1 LATKNR
7 ENAQWG
13 PEDQGKPQAGGPKD
27 PAQGSARDAELHAG
41 DDGPGGATEVNA
53 AGGPAEPELSVT
65 AEDLTLAEPVLA
77 PASVS
82 RTAAEAAALDDAA
95 AEAQAVANEAEDAA
109 LLAGPL
115 PANAPTV
122 TAAPSGT
129 APAGGP
135 AGDVAGSAP
144 RSSETRSSEA
154 RSSETQSGGPRSGA
168 SAAGGST
175 GSSSPDGRGGDAPSG
190 DAAPAGPA
198 GAQPARN
205 GSAGP
210 TSGRPAGDP
219 SAPNVPAGGAIE
231 DASTGGPEASAA
243 DDTED
248 LRRASVLE
256 TVAIGSGA
264 AHSGLLA
271 GTDPAAL
278 GVGAAASSGVTG
290 RAGATAVSL
299 SASGESETAEPSAEP
314 GARRSIWAPAGAA
327 GDPVGPRRARSRER
341 REKSRRPVALLVLGG
356 VAFLA
361 LLAWAAISLVRGLTG
376 AGDPQSPEDIPT
388 AAGADGVI
396 AEDVP
401 PSVLTAG
408 HCLLDFTDIESDVTI
423 VTCSTP
429 HRAQLIASE
438 FYPDDAKFPG
448 RGQLG
453 ARADAA
459 CDTAPIDSGVA
470 AGAGRIELLRVTP
483 TEGTWADGDRRVDC
497 FAVLQDGATLSRSL
511 LTE

>member
-1 LATKNR
+1 MATKNR
-7 ENAQWG
+7 ENAQRG
-13 PEDQGKPQAGGPKD
+13 PEDQGKPDAGGHQDAP
-27 PAQGSARDAELHAG
+27 RDAGLNTDLDADLDTDAVAPAG
-41 DDGPGGATEVNA
+41 DTEATA
-53 AGGPAEPELSVT
+53 AGAPGEPELSVT

-82 RTAAEAAALDDAA
+82 KTAAEAAALEDAA
-95 AEAQAVANEAEDAA
+95 AEAQAVADEAEDAA

-135 AGDVAGSAP
+135 AGDAAEATP
-144 RSSETRSSEA
+144 QSSKTQSGG
-154 RSSETQSGGPRSGA
+154 TQSGGPRSGA
-168 SAAGGST
+168 SAAGGSA
-175 GSSSPDGRGGDAPSG
+175 GSPIPDGRGGDTPSG
-190 DAAPAGPA
+190 DEPLAGPA
-198 GAQPARN
+198 GERAAPN
-205 GSAGP
+205 SSAGS
-210 TSGRPAGDP
+210 TSGRSAGDP
-219 SAPNVPAGGAIE
+219 SVSNASADGSAE
-231 DASTGGPEASAA
+231 DAGTGGPEASAA

-248 LRRASVLE
+248 LRLDPVLE
-256 TVAIGSGA
+256 TVAVGSGA

-278 GVGAAASSGVTG
+278 GVGPAASSGAAG
-290 RAGATAVSL
+290 RAGATAVSRN
-299 SASGESETAEPSAEP
+299 ASGGKETAGPSAEP
-314 GARRSIWAPAGAA
+314 GARRSAWAPAGDA

-356 VAFLA
+356 VAVLA
-361 LLAWAAISLVRGLTG
+361 LLAWLAVSLVRGLTG

-396 AEDVP
+396 AEEVP

-438 FYPDDAKFPG
+438 FYPDDAEFPG

-459 CDTAPIDSGVA
+459 CETAPIDSGVA

-497 FAVLQDGATLSRSL
+497 FAVLQDDATLSRSL

>member
-1 LATKNR
+1 MATKNR
-7 ENAQWG
+7 ESAQRG
-13 PEDQGKPQAGGPKD
+13 PEDQGKPDAGGH
-27 PAQGSARDAELHAG
+27 Q
-41 DDGPGGATEVNA
+41 GATQDAPRDPDLDTDAVEPGDATEASA
-53 AGGPAEPELSVT
+53 AGAPAEPELSVT

-77 PASVS
+77 PAAVS
-82 RTAAEAAALDDAA
+82 RTTAEAAALDDAA
-95 AEAQAVANEAEDAA
+95 AEAQAVAEEAEDAA

-115 PANAPTV
+115 PADAPTIA
-122 TAAPSGT
+122 AAPSGT

-135 AGDVAGSAP
+135 AGDAAEATP
-144 RSSETRSSEA
+144 RPSEA
-154 RSSETQSGGPRSGA
+154 PSGGTQNSGPPSGA
-168 SAAGGST
+168 SATGGST
-175 GSSSPDGRGGDAPSG
+175 GSSIQDGGSNPSVG
-190 DAAPAGPA
+190 ESTPGPA
-198 GAQPARN
+198 GEPSASN
-205 GSAGP
+205 GSAGLP
-210 TSGRPAGDP
+210 KGRSAAHP
-219 SAPNVPAGGAIE
+219 SAPDAPAGGAAR
-231 DASTGGPEASAA
+231 DTGADSAA
-243 DDTED
+243 DNAKD
-248 LRRASVLE
+248 LRLASLPE
-256 TVAIGSGA
+256 PVAVGSGS

-278 GVGAAASSGVTG
+278 GVGPAASTGAAG
-290 RAGATAVSL
+290 RAGATAVSHR
-299 SASGESETAEPSAEP
+299 APGGPEAAEPSAES
-314 GARRSIWAPAGAA
+314 GARRSTWAPAGEA
-327 GDPVGPRRARSRER
+327 GEPVGPRRARSRER
-341 REKSRRPVALLVLGG
+341 REKSRRPVALLILGG
-356 VAFLA
+356 VVVLA
-361 LLAWAAISLVRGLTG
+361 LLVWAAISLVRGLTG

-396 AEDVP
+396 AEDVR

-408 HCLLDFTDIESDVTI
+408 HCLLDFTDIESEVTI

-438 FYPDDAKFPG
+438 FYSDDAEFPG

-459 CDTAPIDSGVA
+459 CETAPIDSGVA

>member
-1 LATKNR
+1 MATKNR
-7 ENAQWG
+7 ENAQRG
-13 PEDQGKPQAGGPKD
+13 PEDQGKPDAGGHQD
-27 PAQGSARDAELHAG
+27 EARDAAPEAG
-41 DDGPGGATEVNA
+41 AAEPGGAAEANA
-53 AGGPAEPELSVT
+53 AGAPAEPELSVT
-65 AEDLTLAEPVLA
+65 AEDLTLPEPVLA

-82 RTAAEAAALDDAA
+82 RTAAEAAALDEAA
-95 AEAQAVANEAEDAA
+95 AEAQSVAEEAEDAA

-115 PANAPTV
+115 PASAPTV

-135 AGDVAGSAP
+135 AGDAAEATP
-144 RSSETRSSEA
+144 RSSETQGSTTQSSE
-154 RSSETQSGGPRSGA
+154 PRSGA
-168 SAAGGST
+168 SAAGEST
-175 GSSSPDGRGGDAPSG
+175 GPSIPDKGSNSAGGESTP
-190 DAAPAGPA
+190 GPA
-198 GAQPARN
+198 GER
-205 GSAGP
+205 
-210 TSGRPAGDP
+210 
-219 SAPNVPAGGAIE
+219 SAPNGSSGSSGSSPGPSPVHPSTPNSPADGSAKDTGAAGSWAAGTE
-231 DASTGGPEASAA
+231 DA
-243 DDTED
+243 ED
-248 LRRASVLE
+248 PRLASVPE
-256 TVAIGSGA
+256 PVVVGSGA

-278 GVGAAASSGVTG
+278 GVGPAASTGAAG
-290 RAGATAVSL
+290 RAGATAVSR
-299 SASGESETAEPSAEP
+299 SASGAPETAGPAAEP
-314 GARRSIWAPAGAA
+314 GARRSTWAPVGDAGE
-327 GDPVGPRRARSRER
+327 PVGPRRARSRER

-356 VAFLA
+356 IAVLA
-361 LLAWAAISLVRGLTG
+361 LLIWAAISLVRGLTG
-376 AGDPQSPEDIPT
+376 AVDPQSPEDIPT

-438 FYPDDAKFPG
+438 FYPDDAEFPG
-448 RGQLG
+448 RNQLG
-453 ARADAA
+453 ARADSA

>member
-1 LATKNR
+1 MATKNR
-7 ENAQWG
+7 ENAQRG
-13 PEDQGKPQAGGPKD
+13 PEDQGKRDAGGHQD
-27 PAQGSARDAELHAG
+27 AARDADLDTDAV
-41 DDGPGGATEVNA
+41 GPAGATEATA
-53 AGGPAEPELSVT
+53 AGAPAEPELSVT

-82 RTAAEAAALDDAA
+82 KTTADAAALEDAA
-95 AEAQAVANEAEDAA
+95 AEAQAVADEAEDAGT

-135 AGDVAGSAP
+135 AGDVADP
-144 RSSETRSSEA
+144 TLQSSEA
-154 RSSETQSGGPRSGA
+154 QGGSPRSGA

-175 GSSSPDGRGGDAPSG
+175 GSSIPDGRGGETPSG
-190 DAAPAGPA
+190 DAPPAGPA
-198 GAQPARN
+198 GEQPAPN
-205 GSAGP
+205 SSAGS
-210 TSGRPAGDP
+210 TSGRSAGDP
-219 SAPNVPAGGAIE
+219 SAPNATADGSAE
-231 DASTGGPEASAA
+231 DAGTGGPDASAA

-248 LRRASVLE
+248 LRLASVLE
-256 TVAIGSGA
+256 TVAVGSGA

-278 GVGAAASSGVTG
+278 GVGPAASSGATG
-290 RAGATAVSL
+290 RAGATAVSR
-299 SASGESETAEPSAEP
+299 SASGGPETAEPSAE
-314 GARRSIWAPAGAA
+314 ARRSVWAPAGDA

-341 REKSRRPVALLVLGG
+341 REKSRRPVAILVLGG
-356 VAFLA
+356 VAVLA
-361 LLAWAAISLVRGLTG
+361 LVVWAAISLVRGLTG

-448 RGQLG
+448 RDQLG

-459 CDTAPIDSGVA
+459 CETAPIDSGVA